1 MIINR
6 EILKEKLDI
15 LVKGWT
21 QKTPMPVLSFLKLD
35 DDTLTISNSMVN
47 IMTSIESTNIKAL
60 IPFKQ
65 LYDIVNK
72 LTAKEIELI
81 QNDNKILIKSGRS
94 KFNLVCGD
102 YSEYPNYNMLDDI
115 NYVEIKTDKFI
126 EIINKINYACSKSE
140 KRPILTGVNFDKSAS
155 ATDSF
160 RLARYNYDLGLNC
173 TISYNDLNNLVSIL
187 KNTESVKVRNNL
199 SVASFE
205 FGDTIYQTRLLDGK
219 YPDVSRL
226 IMDSYAIN
234 CEVNKQDLINAI
246 ERVNIL
252 NNDDYNVISLEI
264 DNDNILV
271 RNTSSQIGDGLEV
284 VECKCN
290 ELIKVA
296 CNSDYLIDA
305 LRSFDKENVVLDF
318 TDASRPFAIRDGELT
333 ALILPVRM
341 G

>member
-6 EILKEKLDI
+6 EKLKEKLDV
-15 LVKGWT
+15 LNKAYA
-21 QKTPMPVLSFLKLD
+21 QKTPMPVLSFIKLD
-35 DDTLTISNSMVN
+35 DDAMTMSNNMITIITN
-47 IMTSIESTNIKAL
+47 IESTNIQAL

-65 LYDIVNK
+65 LYDIINK
-72 LTAKEIELI
+72 LSCKEIELI

-102 YSEYPNYNMLDDI
+102 FNEYPTFNLLDDI

-126 EIINKINYACSKSE
+126 DIINKINYACSKNE
-140 KRPILTGVNFDKSAS
+140 KRPILTGVNFDKAAS

-187 KNTESVKVRNNL
+187 KNVESVKVRNNL

-205 FGDTIYQTRLLDGK
+205 FDDTIYQTRLLDGK

-226 IMDSYAIN
+226 IVDSYSIN
-234 CEVNKQDLINAI
+234 CEVNKKDLIEAI

-252 NNDDYNVISLEI
+252 NNDDYNVITLEI

-284 VECKCN
+284 IECKCN

-305 LRSFDKENVVLDF
+305 LRSFDKDDVVLDF
-318 TDASRPFAIRDGELT
+318 TDANKPFAIRDGELT
-333 ALILPVRM
+333 ALVLPVRM

>member
-6 EILKEKLDI
+6 EKLKEKLDI
-15 LVKGWT
+15 LVKGWSA
-21 QKTPMPVLSFLKLD
+21 KTPMPILTFLKLD
-35 DDTLTISNSMVN
+35 DDTLTISNSSVT
-47 IMTSIESTNIKAL
+47 ITTSIESTNIQAL

-72 LTAKEIELI
+72 LSCKQIELI

-94 KFNLVCGD
+94 KFNLVCGEF
-102 YSEYPNYNMLDDI
+102 SEYPQYNLLDDI

-126 EIINKINYACSKSE
+126 DIINKINYACSKNE
-140 KRPILTGVNFDKSAS
+140 KRPILTGVNFDKAAS

-160 RLARYNYDLGLNC
+160 RLARYSYNLGLNC

-205 FGDTIYQTRLLDGK
+205 FGGTIYQTRLLDGK
-219 YPDVSRL
+219 YPDINRL

-234 CEVNKQDLINAI
+234 CEVNKKDLIEAI

-296 CNSDYLIDA
+296 CNSNYLVEA
-305 LRSFDKENVVLDF
+305 LKSFDKENIVLDF
-318 TDASRPFAIRDGELT
+318 TDASKPFAIRDGELT
-333 ALILPVRM
+333 ALVLPVKL
-341 G
+341 

>member
-81 QNDNKILIKSGRS
+81 QNDNKILIESGRS

-102 YSEYPNYNMLDDI
+102 FNEYPNYNMLDDI

-160 RLARYNYDLGLNC
+160 RLARYSYDLGLNC

-187 KNTESVKVRNNL
+187 KNTETVKVRNNL
-199 SVASFE
+199 SVASIF
-205 FGDTIYQTRLLDGK
+205 R
-219 YPDVSRL
+219 
-226 IMDSYAIN
+226 
-234 CEVNKQDLINAI
+234 
-246 ERVNIL
+246 IL
-252 NNDDYNVISLEI
+252 
-264 DNDNILV
+264 
-271 RNTSSQIGDGLEV
+271 
-284 VECKCN
+284 
-290 ELIKVA
+290 
-296 CNSDYLIDA
+296 
-305 LRSFDKENVVLDF
+305 
-318 TDASRPFAIRDGELT
+318 
-333 ALILPVRM
+333 
-341 G
+341 

>member
-6 EILKEKLDI
+6 EELQQKLNI
-15 LVKGWT
+15 LVKGWSA
-21 QKTPMPVLSFLKLD
+21 KTPMPILSFLKLD
-35 DDTLTISNSMVN
+35 DDTMTISNSS
-47 IMTSIESTNIKAL
+47 ITITTSIESTSIQAL

-72 LTAKEIELI
+72 LSGKEIELI

-94 KFNLVCGD
+94 KFNLVCGNFN
-102 YSEYPNYNMLDDI
+102 EYPNYSMLDDI
-115 NYVEIKTDKFI
+115 NYVEIKTDRFI
-126 EIINKINYACSKSE
+126 DIINKINYACSKNE
-140 KRPILTGVNFDKSAS
+140 KRPILTGVNFDKTAS

-160 RLARYNYDLGLNC
+160 RLARYSYDLGLNC
-173 TISYNDLNNLVSIL
+173 TVSYNDLNNLVSIL

-234 CEVNKQDLINAI
+234 CLVNKQDLINAI

-284 VECKCN
+284 VECNCN
-290 ELIKVA
+290 DLIKVA

-305 LRSFDKENVVLDF
+305 LKSFDRDEVILDF
-318 TDASRPFAIRDGELT
+318 TEVNRPFAIRDGELT

>member
-1 MIINR
+1 MLINR
-6 EILKEKLDI
+6 EKLREKLNI
-15 LVKGWT
+15 LNKGYAA
-21 QKTPMPVLSFLKLD
+21 KTPMPVLSFVKLD
-35 DDTLTISNSMVN
+35 DDTLTISDNMVTIITN
-47 IMTSIESTNIKAL
+47 IEPTNIKAL

-72 LTAKEIELI
+72 LSSESIELI

-102 YSEYPNYNMLDDI
+102 FSEYPTFNILDDI
-115 NYVEIKTDKFI
+115 NYVDVKTDVLK
-126 EIINKINYACSKSE
+126 EIINKINYACSRNE
-140 KRPILTGVNFDKSAS
+140 KRPILTGVNFNKAAS

-160 RLARYNYDLGLNC
+160 RLARYNYNLGLDC

-187 KNTESVKVRNNL
+187 KDTEYVKVRNNL

-219 YPDVSRL
+219 YPDVSKL
-226 IMDSYAIN
+226 IVDNYSIN
-234 CEVNKQDLINAI
+234 CLVKKQELIDAI

-252 NNDDYNVISLEI
+252 NNDEYNVITLEI
-264 DNDNILV
+264 DMDSIIIK
-271 RNTSSQIGDGLEV
+271 NTSSQIGEGVEV
-284 VECKCN
+284 VDCN
-290 ELIKVA
+290 CNNLIKVA
-296 CNSDYLIDA
+296 CNSQYLIEA
-305 LRSFDKENVVLDF
+305 LSKFDRCDVILDF
-318 TDASRPFAIRDGELT
+318 NEASKPFAIRDGELT